1 MTVAKPMSRGR
12 CEPQAEAGF
21 TLLEVMVALAI
32 LSLTLVTLVSIVTSN
47 VRTAAHAKATTAG
60 AFLARGKMVAFED
73 VVLEKGFQE
82 LDETSK
88 GTFEEVGYP
97 NYDWECLVE
106 KIELPTEASQLAQK
120 AAGDKSQSKDPS
132 QMLSGMMGG
141 MLSGFIEPIRVG
153 LQESVRRVTV
163 KVTWQEPGRP
173 NQSIEVVSYLT
184 DPAKLDVAMALGQA
198 GLGANGTSTKGS
210 GATTGSGTGTK

>member
-1 MTVAKPMSRGR
+1 MSGR
-12 CEPQAEAGF
+12 ARRTEAGF
-21 TLLEVMVALAI
+21 SLLEVMVALAI
-32 LSLTLVTLVSIVTSN
+32 LSLALVTLVGIVTSN
-47 VRTAAHAKATTAG
+47 VRTAAHAKSTTAG

-97 NYDWECLVE
+97 DYEWECLVE
-106 KIELPTEASQLAQK
+106 KIELPTEAAQLAQK

-141 MLSGFIEPIRVG
+141 LLSGFIEPIRVG

-163 KVTWQEPGRP
+163 KVRWQEPGRP

-198 GLGANGTSTKGS
+198 GLGANGAGTPGAKGTGASTTSTGS
-210 GATTGSGTGTK
+210 SGKP